1 MEVRFLAAALQ
12 DLSVLDASIIRRVVN
27 RVERLVSNW
36 EHVQPESLSGDLSA
50 LYKLRVGDY
59 RVLYQILP
67 DEEAILIHQIGNRRE
82 VYR

>member
-67 DEEAILIHQIGNRRE
+67 DEEAILIHQIGHRRE

>member
-1 MEVRFLAAALQ
+1 VEVRFLAAALQ
-12 DLSVLDASIIRRVVN
+12 DLSVLDASVIRRVVN

-36 EHVQPESLSGDLSA
+36 EHIQPEPLSGDLSS

-67 DEEAILIHQIGNRRE
+67 DEKAILIHQIGHRRD

>member
-1 MEVRFLAAALQ
+1 VEVRFLAAALQ
-12 DLSVLDASIIRRVVN
+12 DLSVLDASVIRRVVN

-36 EHVQPESLSGDLSA
+36 EHIQPEPLSGDLSS

-59 RVLYQILP
+59 RVLYQILS
-67 DEEAILIHQIGNRRE
+67 DEEAILIHQIGHRRD

>member
-1 MEVRFLAAALQ
+1 VEVRFLAAALQ
-12 DLSVLDASIIRRVVN
+12 DLSVLDASVIRRVVN

-36 EHVQPESLSGDLSA
+36 EHIQPEPLSGDLSS

-59 RVLYQILP
+59 RILYQILS
-67 DEEAILIHQIGNRRE
+67 DEEAILIHQIGHRRD

>member
-1 MEVRFLAAALQ
+1 VEVRFLAAALQ
-12 DLSVLDASIIRRVVN
+12 DLSVLDASVIRRVVN

-36 EHVQPESLSGDLSA
+36 EHIQPEPLSGDLSS

-59 RVLYQILP
+59 RVLYQISP
-67 DEEAILIHQIGNRRE
+67 DEEAILIHQIGHRRD